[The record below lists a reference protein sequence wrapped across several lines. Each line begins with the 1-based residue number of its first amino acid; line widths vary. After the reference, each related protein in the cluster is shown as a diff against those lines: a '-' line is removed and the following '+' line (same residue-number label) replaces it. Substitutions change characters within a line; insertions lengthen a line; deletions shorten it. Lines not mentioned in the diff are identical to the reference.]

1 MKTII
6 EIENELME
14 LDRRWIP
21 KKSQGESNNEA
32 EEMVLV
38 KVWALETALN
48 LLSHHSKAES
58 PMWYNHLMDSLNAS
72 RGG

>member
-6 EIENELME
+6 EIENDLME
-14 LDRRWIP
+14 LDKRWLP
-21 KKSQGESNNEA
+21 KESQK

-38 KVWALETALN
+38 RGWALETALN

-58 PMWYNHLMDSLNAS
+58 PVWYNHLMDSLNAS